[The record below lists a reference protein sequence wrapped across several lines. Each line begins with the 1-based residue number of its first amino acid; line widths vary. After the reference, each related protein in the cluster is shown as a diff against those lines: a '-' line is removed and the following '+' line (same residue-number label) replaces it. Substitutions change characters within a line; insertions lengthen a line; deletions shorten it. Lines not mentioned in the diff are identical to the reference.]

1 MITTN
6 LYRIHNDSSHF
17 VGVKYIKKLG
27 SNPIE
32 NNEANLKDYN
42 SEFVLK
48 YGSSKKKKKTSF
60 DDKVNEIDKMFYE
73 AYLKALEFKKK
84 ERVNIMLDYLKENN
98 FIVPKSM
105 IESYLMK
112 KYENLRLRI
121 DRFKKKALN
130 NEWNYFITITY
141 DDTKH
146 DEETFK
152 TKLKKCLANLHTRN
166 GYKYMG
172 VFERSKSGRL
182 HFHALMYI
190 PKGEMKGELKIIK
203 DYSTSDK
210 KMRTTTINTFFEKRF
225 GRNDFVKINS
235 KDLMKDNTI
244 DYLLK
249 YIAKSDEP
257 IFYSRGIPTYLYIEL
272 PNDEVVSQFGE
283 MLIKYVFY
291 DDILEHHSLIKMRC

>member
-1 MITTN
+1 MTTTN

-17 VGVKYIKKLG
+17 VGIKYIKKD
-27 SNPIE
+27 SKKPIE
-32 NNEANLKDYN
+32 NNEARLKDFK
-42 SEFVLK
+42 SEFCLT
-48 YGSSKKKKKTSF
+48 YGTPKNKGGRSSKKS
-60 DDKVNEIDKMFYE
+60 EIDKMFYE

-84 ERVNIMLDYLKENN
+84 ERVNIMVEYLKNN
-98 FIVPKSM
+98 NIIVP
-105 IESYLMK
+105 IEMVEKYLK
-112 KYENLRLRI
+112 TKYDNLRLRI

-130 NEWNYFITITY
+130 NKWNYFVTITY

-146 DEETFK
+146 DEESFK

-190 PKGEMKGELKIIK
+190 PKSEMKGELKTIK
-203 DYSTSDK
+203 DYSTSDN
-210 KMRTTTINTFFEKRF
+210 KMRITTINTFFESRF
-225 GRNDFVKINS
+225 GRNDFTKINS

-244 DYLLK
+244 EYLLK
-249 YIAKSDEP
+249 YISKSDEP
-257 IFYSRGIPTYLYIEL
+257 IFYSRGIPTYLYVEL
-272 PNDEVVSQFGE
+272 SNDEVVSQFGE

-291 DDILEHHSLIKMRC
+291 DDILEHHNLINMRC